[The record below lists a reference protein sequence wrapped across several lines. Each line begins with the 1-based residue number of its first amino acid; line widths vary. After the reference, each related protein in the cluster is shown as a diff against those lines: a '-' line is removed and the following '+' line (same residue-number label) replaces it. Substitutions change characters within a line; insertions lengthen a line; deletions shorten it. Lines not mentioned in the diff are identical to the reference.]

1 MKHDQTETRTIVCYY
16 LPCQPRLDCSESGG
30 YAFHI
35 RFRIIPE
42 ILFFK
47 GEGGRRE
54 IAHRDSQI
62 ESSLS
67 FLSFLVPWQEF
78 EAIRSSLVGGEPS
91 GASIKDSFE
100 DLSRLNRRGNRVC
113 VNVTADHQ
121 LASPRPSSWVSRG
134 SFDIYIY
141 IYTPLNK

>member
-1 MKHDQTETRTIVCYY
+1 MLLLGVSTQT
-16 LPCQPRLDCSESGG
+16 RLLGIG
-30 YAFHI
+30 RL
-35 RFRIIPE
+35 RFPHSIPHNSRDT
-42 ILFFK
+42 FFK
-47 GEGGRRE
+47 GEGGRRG

-141 IYTPLNK
+141 IYIPLNK